1 MRLGMQDARKNH
13 LGLFESRPALNDWKT
28 LFVPY
33 VSLIL
38 RLTDK
43 IFAKCGKK
51 VDERYENLIFP
62 RLSANLVGFTSIQYK
77 KRTNGQKQLIYLV
90 ACNSAA
96 QNKADKEVVNL
107 SGTKI
112 NRKQTTTYPDPARP
126 KPDPPRPKPDPCPT
140 RARPA
145 PTRARPSPTRARPG
159 PTQARPGTEPA
170 LARRMRTTMHG
181 KLRIRR
187 FWGTIPLRRHI
198 GWVCDMSRDKD

>member
-77 KRTNGQKQLIYLV
+77 KRKKRTKTINLSCRMQLSSPKQGRQG
-90 ACNSAA
+90 SRH
-96 QNKADKEVVNL
+96 L

-112 NRKQTTTYPDPARP
+112 NRKQTTTYPDPA
-126 KPDPPRPKPDPCPT
+126 RPKPDPCPT

-181 KLRIRR
+181 KLKIRR
-187 FWGTIPLRRHI
+187 FWGTISKTTYRVGVWHVPR
-198 GWVCDMSRDKD
+198 

>member
-38 RLTDK
+38 RLADK

-77 KRTNGQKQLIYLV
+77 KRTDGQKQLIYLV

-96 QNKADKEVVNL
+96 QNKADKEVVIYL
-107 SGTKI
+107 ALKSTGSKPRPTPT
-112 NRKQTTTYPDPARP
+112 QPDPS
-126 KPDPPRPKPDPCPT
+126 PT
-140 RARPA
+140 RPD
-145 PTRARPSPTRARPG
+145 PSPTRARPG
-159 PTQARPGTEPA
+159 PDPPRPAPDPCPTRPDPSPTWHRASSSKKNAYHHAR
-170 LARRMRTTMHG
+170 
-181 KLRIRR
+181 
-187 FWGTIPLRRHI
+187 
-198 GWVCDMSRDKD
+198 